1 MIIDTDDHLN
11 PSKAD
16 HFVAGQGAIKRNLWM
31 FGQFSR
37 YIYSVH
43 KFHLSLNFF
52 EFYKVDRVMFEG
64 FKPHIG
70 QNILQVIVALR
81 PLKLHLNLYIHE
93 DKEVVNPR

>member
-1 MIIDTDDHLN
+1 MIIGEDDHLTR
-11 PSKAD
+11 SKAES
-16 HFVAGQGAIKRNLWM
+16 VVVVQRAIKGNLWM
-31 FGQFSR
+31 FSQFSR

-52 EFYKVDRVMFEG
+52 EFYKVDKIMFDG
-64 FKPHIG
+64 LKLHIG
-70 QNILQVIVALR
+70 QNILQAIVALR